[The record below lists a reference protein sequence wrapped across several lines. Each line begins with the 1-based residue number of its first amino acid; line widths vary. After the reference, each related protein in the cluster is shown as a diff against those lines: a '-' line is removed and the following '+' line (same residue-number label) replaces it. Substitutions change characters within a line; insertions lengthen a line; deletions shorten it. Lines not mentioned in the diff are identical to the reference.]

1 MRDIRSD
8 LQDRAHHI
16 EEQLNGAQ
24 AHFERRIEQLQ
35 SERDARIAELNA
47 ELAAV
52 SKLLE
57 SETRRLGGRGA
68 LQSAPQAQQGAGP
81 QAAPQSPQ
89 GEQQAQQQTQPLQL
103 GDLLLRTLGD
113 GGSLTKEELRD
124 RAVQDGYFPDAD
136 AAARG
141 VYATLFNLVR
151 GGRMRQLPDGTF
163 GALTVMDTIRLRK
176 AM

>member
-8 LQDRAHHI
+8 LQDRARHI
-16 EEQLNGAQ
+16 EEQINGAQ
-24 AHFERRIEQLQ
+24 AHFERGIERLQ
-35 SERDARIAELNA
+35 SEREARTAELNA

-52 SKLLE
+52 SKLLD
-57 SETRRLGGRGA
+57 SEMRRLGGQVAQQTAAPQG
-68 LQSAPQAQQGAGP
+68 APQA
-81 QAAPQSPQ
+81 AAPQ
-89 GEQQAQQQTQPLQL
+89 GEQPPQPTQPLQL
-103 GDLLLRTLGD
+103 GDLLLRTLGE

-151 GGRMRQLPDGTF
+151 GGRIRQHPDGTF
-163 GALTVMDTIRLRK
+163 AALTVMDTLRLRK

>member
-8 LQDRAHHI
+8 LQDRARHI

-24 AHFERRIEQLQ
+24 AHFERRIEELQ

-57 SETRRLGGRGA
+57 SETRRLGGQGGPQSTQQAPRG
-68 LQSAPQAQQGAGP
+68 PGP
-81 QAAPQSPQ
+81 QAAPQSQ
-89 GEQQAQQQTQPLQL
+89 GEQQVPQQTQPLQL

-151 GGRMRQLPDGTF
+151 GGRIRQLPDGTF
-163 GALTVMDTIRLRK
+163 AALTVMDTIRLRK